1 MLERHYEPIRT
12 TLGDLVEAW
21 YEAALDEVGDEETA
35 RHIASVL
42 VNDLLDKAGS
52 LH

>member
-1 MLERHYEPIRT
+1 MLDRHDETIRT
-12 TLGDLVEAW
+12 TLGDLIEAW

-42 VNDLLDKAGS
+42 VSDLLDKS
-52 LH
+52 EQIH